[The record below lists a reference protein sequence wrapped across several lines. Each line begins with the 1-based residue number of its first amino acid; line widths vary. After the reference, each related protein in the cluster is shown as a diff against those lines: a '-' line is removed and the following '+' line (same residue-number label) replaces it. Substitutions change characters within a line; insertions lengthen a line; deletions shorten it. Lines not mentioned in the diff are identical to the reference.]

1 MPPKAYFLT
10 VEAEDTEV
18 LARLGA
24 AVCLQWDA
32 LPEEARGILVSQAS
46 CVELPG
52 PVPIGL
58 RKIVDAFIASKKI
71 AHAEEGTA

>member
-18 LARLGA
+18 LVRLGA
-24 AVCLQWDA
+24 AICLQWDL

-58 RKIVDAFIASKKI
+58 RKIVDAFIASKKV
-71 AHAEEGTA
+71 AHAEESTA